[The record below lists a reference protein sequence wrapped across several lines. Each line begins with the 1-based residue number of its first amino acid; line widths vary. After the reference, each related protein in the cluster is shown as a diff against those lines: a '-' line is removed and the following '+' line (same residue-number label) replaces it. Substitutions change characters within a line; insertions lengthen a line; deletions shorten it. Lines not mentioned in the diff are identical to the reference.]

1 MNIFYYD
8 IAVGLPLRQCFT
20 YKSKEV
26 IKKGKRVIV
35 PFGSKSIVG
44 IVVKKIA
51 KPKSLKGLKEIISI
65 ADEHSCFNGSIFEAI
80 TWASDYY
87 HHPIGEVFFSF
98 MPTLLRKQNDKIII
112 DLDDNTEYKL
122 NEEDKKLKLTKEQ
135 NINLS
140 KLNKVEK
147 FSPSLIFGVTGSG
160 KTEIYLQLAE
170 KFILQNKSILI
181 LVPEINL
188 IPQLE
193 KRFKDRFNGDIG
205 VYHSRQTPNQRLK
218 VWLRSKFGGIRI
230 VIGTRSSV
238 LMPLKNL
245 GAIII
250 DEEHDQSYKQA
261 EGFKFSGRDL
271 AIKRAQI
278 ENIPVFLGSATPSL
292 QTLKLVKEKKFKKFD
307 LLRRVDGKKPP
318 KLIPLDIS
326 DSPLLGGI
334 AIETMSIIEAA
345 INKGEQVLI
354 FLNRRGFAPLYECDN
369 CGWVAKC
376 SSCESNLVF
385 HKSKNRLICHKC
397 ESVYG
402 VNKTCPDCHS
412 NEINTLGTGTERVEE
427 VLRSTFKKVPI
438 IRMDYDSTRLKG
450 SIEAI
455 YEKANTS
462 KEAILVGTQM
472 LSKGHD
478 FPKVTLCV
486 ILNADG
492 GLLSPE
498 INAIEKI
505 SQQLIQVSGRA
516 GRNNNLAKVIIQTR
530 YPNDENLKQIKTG
543 DYRLVS
549 EQCLKNSKALNMPPY
564 STVAILRVTSPSPES
579 CYKFLDKANN
589 LLSDKKNIYVIGP
602 LPSIPLKVK
611 GNTRN
616 HLMIKSDT
624 RTYLNRVLKYLTYEI
639 QTWPET
645 KRVKW
650 TYAVSY
656 THLTLPTISRV

>member
-65 ADEHSCFNGSIFEAI
+65 ADEYSCFNGSIFEAI

-122 NEEDKKLKLTKEQ
+122 NEDDKKLKLTKEQ

-147 FSPSLIFGVTGSG
+147 FSPSLIYGVTGSG

-218 VWLRSKFGGIRI
+218 IWLRSKYGGIRI

-334 AIETMSIIEAA
+334 AIQTMSIIEAA

-385 HKSKNRLICHKC
+385 HKSKNRLICHQC

-543 DYRLVS
+543 DYRLIS
-549 EQCLKNSKALNMPPY
+549 EQCLKTNKALNMPPY
-564 STVAILRVTSPSPES
+564 STVAILRATSPSPES

-589 LLSDKKNIYVIGP
+589 LLNDKKNINVTGP
-602 LPSIPLKVK
+602 LPSIPLKIK

-616 HLMIKSDT
+616 HLIIKSDT
-624 RTYLNRVLKYLTYEI
+624 RTYLNRVLNYLTYEI
-639 QTWPET
+639 QTWTET
-645 KRVKW
+645 KKVKW
-650 TYAVSY
+650 SY
-656 THLTLPTISRV
+656 DIDPYDMS

>member
-65 ADEHSCFNGSIFEAI
+65 ADEHSCFKGSIFEAI

-98 MPTLLRKQNDKIII
+98 MPTLFRKQNDKIII

-147 FSPSLIFGVTGSG
+147 FSPSLIYGVTGSG

-334 AIETMSIIEAA
+334 AIQTMSIIEAT

-549 EQCLKNSKALNMPPY
+549 EQCLKTNKALNMPPY
-564 STVAILRVTSPSPES
+564 STVAILRATSPSPES

-589 LLSDKKNIYVIGP
+589 LLNDKKNIYVIGP

-616 HLMIKSDT
+616 HLIIKSDT
-624 RTYLNRVLKYLTYEI
+624 RTYLNRVLNYLTYEI

-645 KRVKW
+645 KKVKW
-650 TYAVSY
+650 SY
-656 THLTLPTISRV
+656 DIDPYDMS

>member
-65 ADEHSCFNGSIFEAI
+65 ADEYSCFNGSIFEAI

-122 NEEDKKLKLTKEQ
+122 NEKDKKLKLTKEQ

-147 FSPSLIFGVTGSG
+147 FSPSLIYGVTGSG

-334 AIETMSIIEAA
+334 AIQTMSIIEAA

-427 VLRSTFKKVPI
+427 VLKSTFKKVPI

-549 EQCLKNSKALNMPPY
+549 EQCLKTNKAMNMPPY
-564 STVAILRVTSPSPES
+564 STVAILRATSPSPES

-589 LLSDKKNIYVIGP
+589 LLNGKKNINVTGP
-602 LPSIPLKVK
+602 LPSIPLKIK

-616 HLMIKSDT
+616 HLIIKSDT
-624 RTYLNRVLKYLTYEI
+624 RTYLNRVLNYLTYEI
-639 QTWPET
+639 QTWTET
-645 KRVKW
+645 KKVKW
-650 TYAVSY
+650 SY
-656 THLTLPTISRV
+656 DIDPYDMS

>member
-122 NEEDKKLKLTKEQ
+122 NEKDKKLKLTKEQ

-147 FSPSLIFGVTGSG
+147 FSPSLIYGVTGSG

-334 AIETMSIIEAA
+334 AIQTMSIIEAA

-549 EQCLKNSKALNMPPY
+549 EQCLKTNKALNMPPY
-564 STVAILRVTSPSPES
+564 STVAILRATSPSPES

-589 LLSDKKNIYVIGP
+589 LLNDKKNIYVIGP

-616 HLMIKSDT
+616 HLIIKSDT
-624 RTYLNRVLKYLTYEI
+624 RTYLNRVLNYLTYEI

-645 KRVKW
+645 KKVKW
-650 TYAVSY
+650 SY
-656 THLTLPTISRV
+656 DIDPYDMS

>member
-65 ADEHSCFNGSIFEAI
+65 ADEYSCFNGSIFEAI

-122 NEEDKKLKLTKEQ
+122 NEKDKKLKLTKEQ

-147 FSPSLIFGVTGSG
+147 FSPSLIYGVTGSG

-334 AIETMSIIEAA
+334 AIQTMSIIEAA

-549 EQCLKNSKALNMPPY
+549 EQCLKTNKALNMPPY
-564 STVAILRVTSPSPES
+564 STVAILRATSPSPES

-589 LLSDKKNIYVIGP
+589 LLNDKKNINVTGP
-602 LPSIPLKVK
+602 LPSIPLKIK

-616 HLMIKSDT
+616 HLIIKSDT
-624 RTYLNRVLKYLTYEI
+624 RTYLNRVLNYLTYEI
-639 QTWPET
+639 QTWTET
-645 KRVKW
+645 KKVKW
-650 TYAVSY
+650 SY
-656 THLTLPTISRV
+656 DIDPYDMS

>member
-65 ADEHSCFNGSIFEAI
+65 VDEHSCFNGSIFEAI

-98 MPTLLRKQNDKIII
+98 MPTLFRKQNDKIII

-147 FSPSLIFGVTGSG
+147 FSPSLIYGVTGSG

-334 AIETMSIIEAA
+334 AIQTMSIIEAA

-455 YEKANTS
+455 YEKANKS

-549 EQCLKNSKALNMPPY
+549 EQCLKTNKALNMPPY
-564 STVAILRVTSPSPES
+564 STVAILRATSPSPES

-589 LLSDKKNIYVIGP
+589 LLNDKKNIYVIGP

-616 HLMIKSDT
+616 HLIIKSDT
-624 RTYLNRVLKYLTYEI
+624 RTYLNRVLNYLTYEI

-645 KRVKW
+645 KKVKW
-650 TYAVSY
+650 SY
-656 THLTLPTISRV
+656 DIDPYDMS

>member
-8 IAVGLPLRQCFT
+8 IAVGLPIRQCFT
-20 YKSKEV
+20 YKSKDD
-26 IKKGKRVIV
+26 IKKGTRVIV
-35 PFGSKSIVG
+35 PFGNKTLIG

-51 KPKSLKGLKEIISI
+51 TSESLKGLKEIVSI
-65 ADEHSCFNGSIFEAI
+65 PDNYTCFDKSIFETI
-80 TWASDYY
+80 LWASDYY
-87 HHPIGEVFFSF
+87 HHPIGEVFLSF
-98 MPTLLRKQNDKIII
+98 VPTLLRKTNDKVISTS
-112 DLDDNTEYKL
+112 NEESEYKL
-122 NEEDKKLKLTKEQ
+122 NNEDKNFKLTKEQ
-135 NINLS
+135 SASLS
-140 KLNKVEK
+140 KLNKIKK
-147 FSPSLIFGVTGSG
+147 FSPALIYGVTGSG

-170 KFILQNKSILI
+170 KFIKENKSILI

-188 IPQLE
+188 IPQLL
-193 KRFKDRFNGDIG
+193 KRFKNRFKGEIG

-218 VWLRSKFGGIRI
+218 VWLRSKFGEIKI

-250 DEEHDQSYKQA
+250 DEEHDHSYKQA
-261 EGFKFSGRDL
+261 DGFRFSGKDL
-271 AIKRAQI
+271 AIKRAQL

-292 QTLKLVKEKKFKKFD
+292 QTLKLVKDKKYKKFD

-326 DSPLLGGI
+326 NSPLLGGI
-334 AIETMSIIEAA
+334 AIQTMGIIESA
-345 INKGEQVLI
+345 INRGEQVLI
-354 FLNRRGFAPLYECDN
+354 FINRRGFAPLYECDN

-402 VNKTCPDCHS
+402 VNDNCPDCQS
-412 NEINTLGTGTERVEE
+412 TEINTFGTGTERVEE

-455 YEKANTS
+455 YEKANES

-498 INAIEKI
+498 INAVEKI

-516 GRNNNLAKVIIQTR
+516 GRNNNLAKVVIQTR
-530 YPNDENLKQIKTG
+530 YPNDLNLKQIKTG
-543 DYRLVS
+543 DYQLVAD
-549 EQCLKNSKALNMPPY
+549 QCLKTNKAIGMPPY
-564 STVAILRVTSPSPES
+564 STVSILRVTSPNHQS
-579 CYKFLDKANN
+579 CLKFLEKVSS
-589 LLSDKKNIYVIGP
+589 LLDNKKSITIIGP
-602 LPSIPLKVK
+602 LPSIPLKIK

-616 HLMIKSDT
+616 HLIIKTNTKS
-624 RTYLNRVLKYLTYEI
+624 YLNRVLKFLTSEI
-639 QTWPET
+639 QGWPET
-645 KRVKW
+645 KKVKW
-650 TYAVSY
+650 GYDIDPHDMS
-656 THLTLPTISRV
+656 

>member
-147 FSPSLIFGVTGSG
+147 FSPSLIYGVTGSG

-334 AIETMSIIEAA
+334 AIQTMSIIEAA

-549 EQCLKNSKALNMPPY
+549 EQCLKTNKALNMPPY
-564 STVAILRVTSPSPES
+564 STVAILRATSPSPES

-589 LLSDKKNIYVIGP
+589 LLNDKKNVYVIGP
-602 LPSIPLKVK
+602 LPSIPLKIK

-616 HLMIKSDT
+616 HLIIKSDT
-624 RTYLNRVLKYLTYEI
+624 RTYLNRVLNYLTYEI

-645 KRVKW
+645 KKVKW
-650 TYAVSY
+650 SY
-656 THLTLPTISRV
+656 DIDPYDMS

>member
-135 NINLS
+135 NNNLF
-140 KLNKVEK
+140 KHNKVEK
-147 FSPSLIFGVTGSG
+147 FSPSLIYGVTGSG

-334 AIETMSIIEAA
+334 AIQTMSIIEAA

-455 YEKANTS
+455 YEKANKS

-549 EQCLKNSKALNMPPY
+549 EQCLKTNKALNMPPY
-564 STVAILRVTSPSPES
+564 STVAILRATSPSPES

-589 LLSDKKNIYVIGP
+589 LLNDKKNIYVIGP

-616 HLMIKSDT
+616 HLIIKSDT
-624 RTYLNRVLKYLTYEI
+624 RTYLNRVLNYLTYEI

-645 KRVKW
+645 KKVKW
-650 TYAVSY
+650 SY
-656 THLTLPTISRV
+656 DIDPYDMS

>member
-35 PFGSKSIVG
+35 PLGSKSIVG

-122 NEEDKKLKLTKEQ
+122 NEKDKKLKLTKEQ

-147 FSPSLIFGVTGSG
+147 FSPSLIYGVTGSG

-334 AIETMSIIEAA
+334 AIQTMSIIEAA

-549 EQCLKNSKALNMPPY
+549 EQCLKTNKALNMPPY
-564 STVAILRVTSPSPES
+564 STVAILRATSPSPES

-589 LLSDKKNIYVIGP
+589 LLNDKKNIYVIGP

-616 HLMIKSDT
+616 HLIIKSDT
-624 RTYLNRVLKYLTYEI
+624 RTYLNRVLNYLTYEI

-645 KRVKW
+645 KKVKW
-650 TYAVSY
+650 SY
-656 THLTLPTISRV
+656 DIDPYDMS

>member
-20 YKSKEV
+20 YKSKDV

-65 ADEHSCFNGSIFEAI
+65 ADEHSCFSGSIFEAI

-122 NEEDKKLKLTKEQ
+122 NEDDKKLKLTKEQ

-147 FSPSLIFGVTGSG
+147 FSPSLIYGVTGSG

-334 AIETMSIIEAA
+334 AIQTMSIIEAA

-549 EQCLKNSKALNMPPY
+549 EQCLKTNKALNMPPY
-564 STVAILRVTSPSPES
+564 STVAILRATSPSPES

-589 LLSDKKNIYVIGP
+589 LLNDKKNIYVIGP

-616 HLMIKSDT
+616 HLIIKSET
-624 RTYLNRVLKYLTYEI
+624 RTYLNRVLNYLTYEI

-645 KRVKW
+645 KKVKW
-650 TYAVSY
+650 SY
-656 THLTLPTISRV
+656 DIDPYDMS

>member
-65 ADEHSCFNGSIFEAI
+65 ADEHSCFSGSIFEAI

-122 NEEDKKLKLTKEQ
+122 NEKDKKLKLTKEQ

-147 FSPSLIFGVTGSG
+147 FSPSLIYGVTGSG

-170 KFILQNKSILI
+170 KFILKNKSILI

-218 VWLRSKFGGIRI
+218 VWLRSKFGRIRI

-245 GAIII
+245 GAIVI
-250 DEEHDQSYKQA
+250 DEEHDQSYKQE

-271 AIKRAQI
+271 ALKRAQI

-292 QTLKLVKEKKFKKFD
+292 QTLKLVKERKFKKFD

-334 AIETMSIIEAA
+334 AIQTMSIIEAA

-455 YEKANTS
+455 YEKANSS

-516 GRNNNLAKVIIQTR
+516 GRNNNLARVIIQTR

-549 EQCLKNSKALNMPPY
+549 EQCLKTNKALSMPPY
-564 STVAILRVTSPSPES
+564 STVAILRATSPHSES

-589 LLSDKKNIYVIGP
+589 LLNNKKRIDIIGP

-616 HLMIKSDT
+616 HLIIKSDA
-624 RTYLNRVLKYLTYEI
+624 RTYLNRVLKYLTNEI

-645 KRVKW
+645 KKVKW
-650 TYAVSY
+650 TYDIDPYDMS
-656 THLTLPTISRV
+656 

>member
-20 YKSKEV
+20 YKSKDV
-26 IKKGKRVIV
+26 ITKGKRVIV

-65 ADEHSCFNGSIFEAI
+65 ADEHSCFNGSIFETI

-112 DLDDNTEYKL
+112 DPDDNAEYKL

-147 FSPSLIFGVTGSG
+147 FSPSLIYGVTGSG

-193 KRFKDRFNGDIG
+193 KRFKNRFNGDIG

-334 AIETMSIIEAA
+334 AIQTMSIIEAA
-345 INKGEQVLI
+345 INKKEQVLI

-385 HKSKNRLICHKC
+385 HKSKKRLICHKC

-402 VNKTCPDCHS
+402 VNKTCPDCQS
-412 NEINTLGTGTERVEE
+412 NEINTLGAGTERVEE

-455 YEKANTS
+455 YEKANKS

-549 EQCLKNSKALNMPPY
+549 EQCLQTNKALNMPPY
-564 STVAILRVTSPSPES
+564 STVAILRAISPSPES
-579 CYKFLDKANN
+579 CFKFVDKANN
-589 LLSDKKNIYVIGP
+589 LLNDKKNVSVIGP
-602 LPSIPLKVK
+602 LPSIPLKIK

-616 HLMIKSDT
+616 HLIIKSNT
-624 RTYLNRVLKYLTYEI
+624 RTYLNRVLKYLTNEI

-645 KRVKW
+645 KKVKW
-650 TYAVSY
+650 TYDIDPYDMS
-656 THLTLPTISRV
+656 

>member
-65 ADEHSCFNGSIFEAI
+65 ADEHSCFNGPIFEAI
-80 TWASDYY
+80 TWASNYY

-140 KLNKVEK
+140 KLNKVKK
-147 FSPSLIFGVTGSG
+147 FSPSLIYGVTGSG

-218 VWLRSKFGGIRI
+218 VWLRSKFGRIRI

-334 AIETMSIIEAA
+334 AIQTMSIIEAA

-505 SQQLIQVSGRA
+505 SQQLIQVSG
-516 GRNNNLAKVIIQTR
+516 
-530 YPNDENLKQIKTG
+530 
-543 DYRLVS
+543 
-549 EQCLKNSKALNMPPY
+549 
-564 STVAILRVTSPSPES
+564 
-579 CYKFLDKANN
+579 
-589 LLSDKKNIYVIGP
+589 LSLIHI
-602 LPSIPLKVK
+602 
-611 GNTRN
+611 
-616 HLMIKSDT
+616 
-624 RTYLNRVLKYLTYEI
+624 
-639 QTWPET
+639 
-645 KRVKW
+645 
-650 TYAVSY
+650 
-656 THLTLPTISRV
+656 

>member
-1 MNIFYYD
+1 MNFFYYD

-20 YKSKEV
+20 YKSKDV

-35 PFGSKSIVG
+35 PFGSKSIIG
-44 IVVKKIA
+44 IVVKRIV

-65 ADEHSCFNGSIFEAI
+65 ADEHSCFNGSIFETI
-80 TWASDYY
+80 KWASDYY

-98 MPTLLRKQNDKIII
+98 IPTLLRKQNDKIII

-140 KLNKVEK
+140 KLNKVKK
-147 FSPSLIFGVTGSG
+147 FSPSLIYGVTGSG

-170 KFILQNKSILI
+170 KFILKNQSILI

-245 GAIII
+245 GAIIV

-278 ENIPVFLGSATPSL
+278 EDIPVFLGSATPSL
-292 QTLKLVKEKKFKKFD
+292 QTLKLVRERKFKKFD

-334 AIETMSIIEAA
+334 AIQTMSIIEAA

-397 ESVYG
+397 ESVYA
-402 VNKTCPDCHS
+402 VNKKCPDCHS

-427 VLRSTFKKVPI
+427 VLRSTFKKVPV

-455 YEKANTS
+455 YEKANKS

-549 EQCLKNSKALNMPPY
+549 EQCLKTNKAMNMPPY

-589 LLSDKKNIYVIGP
+589 LLNDKKNIYVIGP

-616 HLMIKSDT
+616 HLIIKSDT

-645 KRVKW
+645 KKVKW
-650 TYAVSY
+650 TYDIDPYDMS
-656 THLTLPTISRV
+656 

>member
-20 YKSKEV
+20 YKSKDV

-65 ADEHSCFNGSIFEAI
+65 ADEHSCFSGSIFEAI

-147 FSPSLIFGVTGSG
+147 FSPSLIYGVTGSG

-334 AIETMSIIEAA
+334 AIQTMSIIEAA

-549 EQCLKNSKALNMPPY
+549 EQCLKTNKALNMPPY
-564 STVAILRVTSPSPES
+564 STVAILRATSPSPES

-589 LLSDKKNIYVIGP
+589 LLNDKKNIYVIGP

-616 HLMIKSDT
+616 HLIIKSDT
-624 RTYLNRVLKYLTYEI
+624 RTYLNRVLNYLTYEI

-645 KRVKW
+645 KKVKW
-650 TYAVSY
+650 SY
-656 THLTLPTISRV
+656 DIDPYDMS

>member
-20 YKSKEV
+20 YKSKDV
-26 IKKGKRVIV
+26 ITKGKRVIV

-65 ADEHSCFNGSIFEAI
+65 ADEHSCFNGSIFETI

-112 DLDDNTEYKL
+112 DPDDNAEYKL

-147 FSPSLIFGVTGSG
+147 FSPSLIYGVTGSG

-193 KRFKDRFNGDIG
+193 KRFKNRFNGDIG

-334 AIETMSIIEAA
+334 AIQTMSIIEAA
-345 INKGEQVLI
+345 INKKEQVLI

-385 HKSKNRLICHKC
+385 HKSKKRLICHKC

-402 VNKTCPDCHS
+402 VNKTCPDCQS
-412 NEINTLGTGTERVEE
+412 NEINTLGAGTERVEE

-455 YEKANTS
+455 YEKANKS

-549 EQCLKNSKALNMPPY
+549 EQCLKMNKALNMPPY
-564 STVAILRVTSPSPES
+564 STVAILRATSPSPES
-579 CYKFLDKANN
+579 CFKFLDKANN
-589 LLSDKKNIYVIGP
+589 LLNDKKNVSVIGP
-602 LPSIPLKVK
+602 LPSIPLKIK

-616 HLMIKSDT
+616 HLIIKSNT
-624 RTYLNRVLKYLTYEI
+624 RTYLNRVLKYLTNEI

-645 KRVKW
+645 KKVKW
-650 TYAVSY
+650 TYDIDPYDMS
-656 THLTLPTISRV
+656 

>member
-147 FSPSLIFGVTGSG
+147 FSPSLIYGVTGSG

-261 EGFKFSGRDL
+261 EGFKFSGKDL

-334 AIETMSIIEAA
+334 AIQTMSIIEAA

-549 EQCLKNSKALNMPPY
+549 EQCLKTNKALNMPPY
-564 STVAILRVTSPSPES
+564 STVAILRATSPSPES

-589 LLSDKKNIYVIGP
+589 LLNDKKNIYVIGP

-616 HLMIKSDT
+616 HLIIKSDT
-624 RTYLNRVLKYLTYEI
+624 RTYLNRVLNYLTYEI

-645 KRVKW
+645 KKVKW
-650 TYAVSY
+650 SY
-656 THLTLPTISRV
+656 DIDPYDMS

>member
-65 ADEHSCFNGSIFEAI
+65 ADEHSCFSGSIFEAI

-147 FSPSLIFGVTGSG
+147 FSPSLIYGVTGSG

-334 AIETMSIIEAA
+334 AIQTMSIIEAV

-549 EQCLKNSKALNMPPY
+549 EQCLKTNKALNMPPY
-564 STVAILRVTSPSPES
+564 STVAILRATSPSPES

-589 LLSDKKNIYVIGP
+589 LLNDKKNIYVIGP

-616 HLMIKSDT
+616 HLIIKSDT
-624 RTYLNRVLKYLTYEI
+624 RTYLNRVLNYLTYEI

-645 KRVKW
+645 KKVKW
-650 TYAVSY
+650 SY
-656 THLTLPTISRV
+656 DIDPYDMS

>member
-8 IAVGLPLRQCFT
+8 IAVELPLRQCFT

-51 KPKSLKGLKEIISI
+51 KPKLLKGLKEIISI

-122 NEEDKKLKLTKEQ
+122 NEKDKKLKLTKEQ

-147 FSPSLIFGVTGSG
+147 FSPSLIYGVTGSG

-334 AIETMSIIEAA
+334 AIQTMSIIEAA

-549 EQCLKNSKALNMPPY
+549 EQCLKTNKALNMPPY
-564 STVAILRVTSPSPES
+564 STVAILRATSPSPES

-589 LLSDKKNIYVIGP
+589 LLNDKKNIYVIGP

-616 HLMIKSDT
+616 HLIIKSDT
-624 RTYLNRVLKYLTYEI
+624 RTYLNRVLNYLTYEI

-645 KRVKW
+645 KKVKW
-650 TYAVSY
+650 SY
-656 THLTLPTISRV
+656 DIDPYDMS

>member
-147 FSPSLIFGVTGSG
+147 FSPSLIYGVTGSG

-334 AIETMSIIEAA
+334 AIQTMGIIEAA

-455 YEKANTS
+455 YEKANKS

-549 EQCLKNSKALNMPPY
+549 EQCLKTNKALNMPPY
-564 STVAILRVTSPSPES
+564 STVAILRATSPSPES

-589 LLSDKKNIYVIGP
+589 LLNDKKNIYVIGP

-616 HLMIKSDT
+616 HLIIKSDT
-624 RTYLNRVLKYLTYEI
+624 RTYLNRVLNYLTYEI

-645 KRVKW
+645 KKVKW
-650 TYAVSY
+650 SY
-656 THLTLPTISRV
+656 DIDPYDMS

>member
-147 FSPSLIFGVTGSG
+147 FSPSLIYGVTGSG

-218 VWLRSKFGGIRI
+218 VWLRSKFGRIRI

-245 GAIII
+245 GAIVI

-271 AIKRAQI
+271 ALKRAQI

-334 AIETMSIIEAA
+334 AIQTMSIIEAA

-455 YEKANTS
+455 YEKANKS

-549 EQCLKNSKALNMPPY
+549 EQCLKTNKALNMPPY
-564 STVAILRVTSPSPES
+564 STVAILRATSPSPES

-589 LLSDKKNIYVIGP
+589 LLNDKKNIYVIGP

-616 HLMIKSDT
+616 HLIIKSDT
-624 RTYLNRVLKYLTYEI
+624 RTYLNRVLNYLTYEI

-645 KRVKW
+645 KKVKW
-650 TYAVSY
+650 SY
-656 THLTLPTISRV
+656 DIDPYDMS